1 MISLSVSFASMK
13 EEHLDIHDEV
23 LVSIRQIIRAIDLH
37 SKQLNKNFGLTSPQL
52 LLMRAIQSCPTLTIR
67 QLSTRS
73 NMSQATATSILDRLE
88 KRGFVK
94 RERDTIDK
102 RKVHAH
108 ITAEGE
114 AILEQAPQLLQE
126 DFIEQFQSLDEWE
139 QTLLLSSL
147 QRLSKMM
154 NAPEIVPDPLLLA
167 IDTESINFP

>member
-1 MISLSVSFASMK
+1 M

-37 SKQLNKNFGLTSPQL
+37 SKQLNKNYGLTSPQL
-52 LLMRAIQSCPTLTIR
+52 LLMRAIQSSPTLTIR
-67 QLSTRS
+67 QLSKSS

-94 RERDTIDK
+94 RQRDTLDK

-108 ITAEGE
+108 ITPEGE
-114 AILEQAPQLLQE
+114 AILKQAPQLLQE
-126 DFIEQFQSLDEWE
+126 DFIEQFQALDEWE

-147 QRLSKMM
+147 QRLSQMM
-154 NAPEIVPDPLLLA
+154 NAPEISPESLLLA
-167 IDTESINFP
+167 IDSDSIDFP

>member
-1 MISLSVSFASMK
+1 M

-37 SKQLNKNFGLTSPQL
+37 SKQLNKNYGLTSPQL
-52 LLMRAIQSCPTLTIR
+52 LLMRAIQSSPTLTIR
-67 QLSTRS
+67 QLSMSS

-94 RERDTIDK
+94 RKRDTLDK

-108 ITAEGE
+108 ITPEGE
-114 AILEQAPQLLQE
+114 AILQQAPQLLQE
-126 DFIEQFQSLDEWE
+126 DFIEQFQALDEWE

-147 QRLSKMM
+147 QRLSQMM
-154 NAPEIVPDPLLLA
+154 NAPEISPESLLLA
-167 IDTESINFP
+167 IDSESIDFP

>member
-1 MISLSVSFASMK
+1 M

-52 LLMRAIQSCPTLTIR
+52 LLMRSIQDCPTLTIR

-88 KRGFVK
+88 KRGLVK
-94 RERDTIDK
+94 RERDTEDK

-108 ITAEGE
+108 ITPAGE
-114 AILEQAPQLLQE
+114 KILQQAPQLLQE
-126 DFIEQFQSLDEWE
+126 DFIEQFQSLEQWE

-147 QRLSKMM
+147 QRLSQMM

-167 IDTESINFP
+167 IDTETINFP

>member
-1 MISLSVSFASMK
+1 M

-52 LLMRAIQSCPTLTIR
+52 LLMRAIQECPTLTIR

-88 KRGFVK
+88 KRGLVK
-94 RERDTIDK
+94 RERDTKDK

-114 AILEQAPQLLQE
+114 MILQQAPQLLQE
-126 DFIEQFQSLDEWE
+126 DFIEQFQSLDPWE

-147 QRLSKMM
+147 QRLSQMM
-154 NAPEIVPDPLLLA
+154 NAPEVVPDPLLLA
-167 IDTESINFP
+167 IDTENINFP

>member
-1 MISLSVSFASMK
+1 M

-37 SKQLNKNFGLTSPQL
+37 SKQLNKNYGLTSPQL
-52 LLMRAIQSCPTLTIR
+52 LLMRAIQSSPTLTIR
-67 QLSTRS
+67 QLSMIS

-94 RERDTIDK
+94 RKRDTLDK

-108 ITAEGE
+108 ITPEGE
-114 AILEQAPQLLQE
+114 AILQQAPQLLQE
-126 DFIEQFQSLDEWE
+126 DFIEQFQALDEWE

-147 QRLSKMM
+147 QRLSQMM
-154 NAPEIVPDPLLLA
+154 NAPEISPESLLLA
-167 IDTESINFP
+167 IDSESIDFP